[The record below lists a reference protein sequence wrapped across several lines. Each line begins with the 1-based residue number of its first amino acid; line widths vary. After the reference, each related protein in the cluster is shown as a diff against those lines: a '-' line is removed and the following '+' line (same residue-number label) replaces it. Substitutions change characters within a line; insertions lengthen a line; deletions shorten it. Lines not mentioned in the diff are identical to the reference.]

1 MPIEVLS
8 DAFVQ
13 INAVDLSDHVESVAI
28 NYSAEIKEARVM
40 GDDGVRRLS
49 GLKDWSM
56 TFTMRQ
62 DYDASKVDATL
73 QPLVGGS
80 SFAVAVRAS
89 KTNAISAT
97 NPEYQGNG
105 LIDGD
110 LPVIAGD
117 VGEVHDAAFTIV
129 GADGV
134 ALVRDVSP

>member
-1 MPIEVLS
+1 MTIEVLT
-8 DAFVQ
+8 DAFVS
-13 INAVDLSDHVESVAI
+13 INAVDLSDHVASVTI
-28 NYSAEIKEARVM
+28 NEGAELKEATVM
-40 GDDGVRRLS
+40 GDAGVRRLS

-56 TFTMRQ
+56 TVTFRQ
-62 DYDASKVDATL
+62 DFDAAKVDATL

-80 SFAVAVRAS
+80 SFAVAVRKS
-89 KTNAISAT
+89 KTDAISAT

-134 ALVRDVSP
+134 ALIRDVAP

>member
-1 MPIEVLS
+1 MPINVLS
-8 DAFVQ
+8 DASVT
-13 INAVDLSDHVESVAI
+13 IDAVDLSDHVESIAI
-28 NYSAEIKEARVM
+28 NYSAEVKEARVM
-40 GDDGVRRLS
+40 GDAGVRRVS

-62 DYDASKVDATL
+62 DYDAAKVDETL

-117 VGEVHDAAFTIV
+117 VGEVHDASFTIV